1 MIPENSKGG
10 RAVLPRGYEA
20 NLWYICF
27 CLSKNATVTSAVS
40 LGYDFKSIK
49 WYIPLLVPTRPRI
62 GLHTMHPI
70 SWPKC
75 DPTPDG
81 SNKVAGVKVSMWH
94 YMIHL
99 SLMYFQLPNKHSYD
113 PFKMY
118 NLFIAIKL
126 CIAFHCFVFVFFGTA
141 SVALRWFPR
150 DTQLAAAA
158 RTPCQPETHD
168 S

>member
-1 MIPENSKGG
+1 MIPTNSKGG
-10 RAVLPRGYEA
+10 FCTVLRRGYEA
-20 NLWYICF
+20 NFWYIF
-27 CLSKNATVTSAVS
+27 FFVWVNASLKIVTSAVS

-49 WYIPLLVPTRPRI
+49 WYIVPTRPRI

-81 SNKVAGVKVSMWH
+81 SNKVAEVKVSMWH

-126 CIAFHCFVFVFFGTA
+126 CIALHCFFGTA